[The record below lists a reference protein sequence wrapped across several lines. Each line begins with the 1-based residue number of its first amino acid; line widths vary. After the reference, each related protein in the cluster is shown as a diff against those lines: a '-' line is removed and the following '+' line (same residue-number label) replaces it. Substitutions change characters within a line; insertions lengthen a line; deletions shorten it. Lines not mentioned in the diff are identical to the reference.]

1 MLFVVDAFSLM
12 LICDV
17 GLVGVVGVKLM
28 LVTSGDRVIM
38 LLFGPRA

>member
-1 MLFVVDAFSLM
+1 MLFVVDAFILM

-17 GLVGVVGVKLM
+17 GLVGVVVVKLM

-38 LLFGPRA
+38 LLFGPRS